1 MKAFVA
7 LYLILILALSP
18 SLALAGD
25 TLSSPKGDGTIP
37 PYLPPLVFHDISFGP
52 ESVQLGLN
60 DYGRGIETATV
71 YLDSDGV
78 KESFTLTQTIY
89 STANTSWLTAPL
101 PRKGE
106 WKLRQLYAKD
116 KEGNELNVFFIAAA
130 PVPEP
135 AEGKYKLYLPHVSN

>member
-25 TLSSPKGDGTIP
+25 GTIP
-37 PYLPPLVFHDISFGP
+37 EPYVGPLSFHDIAFAAKIA
-52 ESVQLGLN
+52 QLGLN

-71 YLDSDGV
+71 YLDSNGV
-78 KESFTLTQTIY
+78 KESVTLTQTIY

-101 PRKGE
+101 PRTGE